1 MSRGWRLGSGWGNV
15 DWDCGIVGLGLGI
28 RVRHLITIMC
38 RILKTT
44 EYSTSPHQ
52 TLEPVC
58 QNVMTAEGVPL
69 TCTGVAQVLPLCYHL
84 GSACSEFGPEGLVLA
99 SVVLDFLDIFPRSRC
114 SLSRLLWNLQLNNSW
129 ASLTKMWRLAFDGHS
144 YFEVFWGCLPSVLS
158 VLMLK
163 KHIECIYWNEL
174 CCIIKGYSASHVGR
188 ALQSNTFNTYG
199 RGNVKHD
206 LTISISSILIHT
218 LMFFVWQQKSAYE
231 QCLGNQRGSDQVC
244 KARLRGGQSWSW
256 QVIKVLVT
264 VKRLLI
270 TNNHTLYWSI
280 LVHLHII

>member
-1 MSRGWRLGSGWGNV
+1 M
-15 DWDCGIVGLGLGI
+15 
-28 RVRHLITIMC
+28 
-38 RILKTT
+38 T
-44 EYSTSPHQ
+44 EYSTLPPSDPR
-52 TLEPVC
+52 
-58 QNVMTAEGVPL
+58 ARVPERDDRRRGSSHL
-69 TCTGVAQVLPLCYHL
+69 YRGRTGSSSLLPFWFSWLW
-84 GSACSEFGPEGLVLA
+84 FGPEGLVLA
-99 SVVLDFLDIFPRSRC
+99 SVVLDILDIFPRSRC

-129 ASLTKMWRLAFDGHS
+129 ASLKKMWRLTFDGHS

-163 KHIECIYWNEL
+163 KQMACIYWNEL
-174 CCIIKGYSASHVGR
+174 CCIIKGYSSSHVGR

-231 QCLGNQRGSDQVC
+231 QCVGNQRGSDQVC

-256 QVIKVLVT
+256 QVIRVVIT
-264 VKRLLI
+264 VNRLLI
-270 TNNHTLYWSI
+270 P
-280 LVHLHII
+280 HICQFWYTAALFRPVKSTPKSA